1 MFGWARE
8 YMWRKSDVDWS
19 AIAGS
24 SDTEILFT
32 WFDGFITKIDLITVN
47 RKRDVAKY
55 WHIYGN
61 IHTHSHTEWYG
72 VNSEGGLH
80 LHITCTS
87 DFIRSLLMLLCVPL
101 REFFFLNCIQ
111 YSFYLAVACIICSG
125 WILNLLQWLLNGA
138 TEMKISKTGIKQ
150 REKWE
155 NPWKMWRFYISL
167 WYPQNSCDGDYSIN
181 GENHRF
187 VWH

>member
-1 MFGWARE
+1 
-8 YMWRKSDVDWS
+8 MWRKSDVDWS

-61 IHTHSHTEWYG
+61 IYAHLHTGWYG
-72 VNSEGGLH
+72 MNSEQGLH

-101 REFFFLNCIQ
+101 RVCFFLNCIQ
-111 YSFYLAVACIICSG
+111 YSFYLAAAACIICSG
-125 WILNLLQWLLNGA
+125 
-138 TEMKISKTGIKQ
+138 
-150 REKWE
+150 
-155 NPWKMWRFYISL
+155 
-167 WYPQNSCDGDYSIN
+167 
-181 GENHRF
+181 
-187 VWH
+187 